1 MKKYLIRASYNA
13 NGVKGLIVDGG
24 SKRKSEVQKM
34 MAGLGG
40 KVESFYYAFGE
51 HDAYIIIELPDDVSA
66 AAAGL
71 RVNSTGLVSISTTVL
86 LSPEDIDAASKKSVN
101 YRAPG
106 EK

>member
-1 MKKYLIRASYNA
+1 MKKYLIKASYNV
-13 NGVKGLIVDGG
+13 NGVKGLIEDGG

-34 MAGLGG
+34 LAELGG
-40 KVESFYYAFGE
+40 KLESFYYAFGE
-51 HDAYIIIELPDDVSA
+51 DDVYVISELPDDISA
-66 AAAGL
+66 AAVGL

-86 LSPEDIDAASKKSVN
+86 LSPEDIDAASKKSVS

>member
-1 MKKYLIRASYNA
+1 MKKYLIKASYNA
-13 NGVKGLIVDGG
+13 NGVKGLIEDGG

-40 KVESFYYAFGE
+40 RLESFYFAFGE

-66 AAAGL
+66 AAALL
-71 RVNSTGLVSISTTVL
+71 RVNASGLVSVSTTVL
-86 LSPEDIDAASKKSVN
+86 LSPEDIDAASKKSVS

-106 EK
+106 QK